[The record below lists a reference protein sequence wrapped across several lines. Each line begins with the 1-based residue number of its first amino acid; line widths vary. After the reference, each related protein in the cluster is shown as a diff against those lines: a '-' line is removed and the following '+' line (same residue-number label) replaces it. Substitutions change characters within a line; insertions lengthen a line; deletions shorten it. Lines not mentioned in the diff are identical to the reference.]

1 MAGWIRRA
9 LLLIGLVGGAVASGG
24 AVKAAGAAEPTPL
37 RVTVP
42 VPALSVYPLMV
53 AKDQGF
59 FADQGYDVEII
70 VTNGDGPD
78 VDALISGSVDF
89 TVSTPNRLF
98 SASAQG
104 KKLLAAM
111 NLLNRMT
118 LDCVVNAASAKR
130 AGITPAMTLEEKL
143 PRLKGMTIAG
153 TRPGAATYLLAEY
166 YVRLA
171 GFEPQREVRVVGIG
185 GPSSLVPAVENGRV
199 DVACGASPVPEF
211 PVYHGKGVALTDN
224 TGGADPAFDDMLWEL
239 LYVRPD
245 YAAAHPDRVRGVA
258 RALAAAIHWIRT
270 TLPDQQLPELHK
282 RFAGIPDDLLVP
294 VVSRMVPAFKEGGE
308 ITEAEVDRAAAF
320 LIKTGAIE
328 RAPHWDEVAT
338 NAYLGP

>member
-1 MAGWIRRA
+1 MAGWLGQARG
-9 LLLIGLVGGAVASGG
+9 LLLLGMVAGAMATG
-24 AVKAAGAAEPTPL
+24 ANAAEPAKL

-42 VPALSVYPLMV
+42 VPALSIYPLMV

-59 FADQGYDVEII
+59 FAEQGYDVEII

-98 SASAQG
+98 SAYAQG

-118 LDCVVNAASAKR
+118 LDCVINAGSAAR
-130 AGITPAMTLEEKL
+130 AGISPAMTLEQKL
-143 PRLKGMTIAG
+143 PLLKGMTMAG

-166 YVRLA
+166 YVRRA

-211 PVYHGKGVALTDN
+211 PVYHGKGVALSDN

-245 YAAAHPDRVRGVA
+245 YAAAHPETVRGVA
-258 RALAAAIHWIRT
+258 RALAAAIHWIHAT
-270 TLPDQQLPELHK
+270 APEDQLPELRN
-282 RFAGIPDDLLVP
+282 RFSGTPDDLLVRI
-294 VVSRMVPAFKEGGE
+294 VARMVPAFKEGGQ
-308 ITEAEVDRAAAF
+308 ITEAEVDRAAGF
-320 LIKTGAIE
+320 LIRTGAIGS
-328 RAPHWDEVAT
+328 APRWDEVAT
-338 NAYLGP
+338 NAYLGH